1 MRPALARHDA
11 IIRSAVEGNGGT
23 VVKMSGD
30 GVHAVFAD
38 PLDAVRATLEL
49 QRKLAEPEG
58 AEGVALQVR
67 CGMHAGVDE
76 RRDND
81 FFGSGVNRAARIM
94 SVAHGGQVLLSQAV
108 AALVSDR
115 LPGDV
120 SLRDLGNVRLR
131 DLDTPERVYQVMHP
145 RLRQDFPALRSLETT
160 PNNLPQQV
168 SSFVGRERVLADIR
182 NQLGNTRLLTLFGA
196 GGLGK
201 TRLSLQV
208 AAEMLDDFPDGV
220 WFVDLAPMTDE
231 RLVPQAAASV
241 LGVKEEAG
249 RPVLE
254 ALVKYVSDRELLL
267 ILDNCEHLLHACA
280 ELASQLLRSGRR
292 LKILA
297 SSRQPLHV
305 AAETT
310 YHVPSLSV
318 PEPQATVTTQALAQY
333 EAVRLFVDRARAAQP
348 SFQITDGNSKAVV
361 DICHR
366 LDGIPLALELAAARA
381 RALSVTEIA
390 ARLNDRFRLLT
401 TGDRTALP
409 RQQTL
414 RASIDW
420 SYALL
425 TDEERA
431 LLRRLAVF
439 AGGWTLH
446 AAEAIGAAGAVAKA
460 DVLDLLTNLVE
471 KSLVKSDAGGDRYR
485 LLETVRQYAQER
497 LDESGERDLAYNNHL
512 RFYLEFAERAWPEL
526 VGPNQGRWLKELDLE
541 RDNILAAHAL
551 CEHANCD
558 AELGLRLASSVK
570 RYWLNRGLLGLG
582 HRVTVEALSRPGASE
597 RTAVRCRALF
607 DAGQLGSFMGQ
618 YGEAQQYLEESL
630 SIAREI
636 GDQRRIAMVLQPLG
650 IVHHGQGNMS
660 TARGY
665 FEEALALAQGL
676 GNKREI
682 AAALNALAQLHRVQG
697 EPDMAEPLYEN
708 AVALA
713 HELGDRESIAIGLL
727 NL

>member
-1 MRPALARHDA
+1 
-11 IIRSAVEGNGGT
+11 
-23 VVKMSGD
+23 
-30 GVHAVFAD
+30 
-38 PLDAVRATLEL
+38 
-49 QRKLAEPEG
+49 
-58 AEGVALQVR
+58 
-67 CGMHAGVDE
+67 
-76 RRDND
+76 
-81 FFGSGVNRAARIM
+81 
-94 SVAHGGQVLLSQAV
+94 
-108 AALVSDR
+108 
-115 LPGDV
+115 
-120 SLRDLGNVRLR
+120 
-131 DLDTPERVYQVMHP
+131 
-145 RLRQDFPALRSLETT
+145 
-160 PNNLPQQV
+160 
-168 SSFVGRERVLADIR
+168 
-182 NQLGNTRLLTLFGA
+182 
-196 GGLGK
+196 
-201 TRLSLQV
+201 
-208 AAEMLDDFPDGV
+208 MLDDFPDGV

-318 PEPQATVTTQALAQY
+318 PEPQTTVTIQALAQY

-727 NL
+727 NLTMVSIGREAIHRARSMLLEALTIADEIGSRRTGQSALEVAAGFAACCEEWPRAARLYGAAEKQTALTGLRRDPADEAFLAPLMTRTREALGGTEFSAAESTGSRLSYEEAFSEAREWLENHR